1 MALNFSLVQLSA
13 FSTNLLQEQNHFL
26 SECLKSSCDEL
37 IRIEIFQVSRCAH
50 GGEGEKGLARGHA
63 CWGGSSHPM
72 IYLVLSLLSQWLLF
86 NLQIWWTYVVC
97 FNHVLTQ
104 VGQYECKCTI
114 GDLEFIAE
122 GHTKPD
128 AKAYV
133 SELAVQGLIAK
144 KWVKLFS
151 RCSPIPF
158 ETQ

>member
-37 IRIEIFQVSRCAH
+37 IRILKYFRYLDVPMVERERRAWQGDMPVEEVPPKIILSCKHSNCFMNLTIIGLFCRAH
-50 GGEGEKGLARGHA
+50 A
-63 CWGGSSHPM
+63 
-72 IYLVLSLLSQWLLF
+72 
-86 NLQIWWTYVVC
+86 
-97 FNHVLTQ
+97 LTQ
-104 VGQYECKCTI
+104 VGEYECKCTI

-144 KWVKLFS
+144 K
-151 RCSPIPF
+151 
-158 ETQ
+158 

>member
-37 IRIEIFQVSRCAH
+37 IRILKYFRYLDVPMVERERRAWQGDMPVEEVPPKIILSCKHSITVYEPHNYWACCRAH
-50 GGEGEKGLARGHA
+50 A
-63 CWGGSSHPM
+63 
-72 IYLVLSLLSQWLLF
+72 
-86 NLQIWWTYVVC
+86 
-97 FNHVLTQ
+97 LTQ
-104 VGQYECKCTI
+104 VGEYECKCTI

-144 KWVKLFS
+144 K
-151 RCSPIPF
+151 
-158 ETQ
+158 